1 MSAPDVPSNKPKKNS
16 LVGKKR
22 KRSPPEGDAIVVIR
36 DEEGELIC
44 VDAADGCEVRS
55 EDEDDGEDLKD
66 FIEEEE
72 DEDVIVSREKQQAS
86 VTKTA
91 LVDVDQSNIV
101 SGKRQRKPVQRY
113 VDTNEFKDQYYK
125 VVIKP
130 MEKELIEEDTETDE
144 EAPPTETNSTAV
156 PTDAA
161 QNAEDDEDDEQE
173 DEEDEDEEEEA
184 VDEDDEYNPDED
196 KATEEEDEE
205 EEEDDEEADDVE
217 DEDYED

>member
-1 MSAPDVPSNKPKKNS
+1 MSAPDVPSKKAKKSS

-22 KRSPPEGDAIVVIR
+22 KRSPEGDAIVVIR

-113 VDTNEFKDQYYK
+113 VDTTEFKDQYYK

-130 MEKELIEEDTETDE
+130 MEKELTEEDGEDTETDE
-144 EAPPTETNSTAV
+144 EPIASPDALAKDENNPEET
-156 PTDAA
+156 AA
-161 QNAEDDEDDEQE
+161 DKEEEDEDN
-173 DEEDEDEEEEA
+173 EEEDEEEEEA
-184 VDEDDEYNPDED
+184 ADEDDEYNPEED
-196 KATEEEDEE
+196 KDGDDDEEEDEE
-205 EEEDDEEADDVE
+205 EEEDDPE
-217 DEDYED
+217 DEDYDE